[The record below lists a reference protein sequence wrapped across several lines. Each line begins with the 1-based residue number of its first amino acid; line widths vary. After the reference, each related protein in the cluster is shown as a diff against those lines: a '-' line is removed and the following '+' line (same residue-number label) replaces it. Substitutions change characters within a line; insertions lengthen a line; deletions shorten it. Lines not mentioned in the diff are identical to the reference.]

1 MIIHDVNSVNSY
13 RSISYLFYGLCV
25 WSSPVKFVKK
35 IRSITRRWEE
45 LNKFGLVI

>member
-1 MIIHDVNSVNSY
+1 MMLISY

-25 WSSPVKFVKK
+25 WSPPVKFVKK
-35 IRSITRRWEE
+35 IRIITRRWEE